1 MPKLAMAMNEG
12 TVADWVVADGQ
23 LVKKGEPLM
32 VVETEKVAYDLES
45 PESGY
50 LYIIV
55 EPGNT
60 VPVETVIAKFAAN
73 EEELASL
80 RGGTLDGKPTTA
92 ALIEAAAPLAAPTA
106 VALQS
111 SPVTPTGGR
120 ILASPLARKLAQQH
134 GLELVRIQGSGP
146 GGRIVKRDVLR
157 AVAEPRA
164 ARAESIGPLTV
175 KAKVALRGMR
185 GAVAK
190 ATVSSLHTAAQVSQM
205 SEIDCSKL
213 KAMRAAYLAREDE
226 LGGRV
231 SLLAFF
237 VKALACAARAVP
249 IANASIVGEEIVI
262 WEEINVGIAV
272 ALPGETQWDSGLIV
286 PVLRNADQKG
296 LLQLDA
302 EIKDLVQRARSGQLK
317 ATETQGG
324 TITLSSTA
332 GLTPPEVGAVST
344 PVLNMPQAVI
354 VQPANIVDKP
364 VVRDGQIV
372 IRPML
377 AFSLTFDHRILDG
390 APFTQFYSK
399 LHACIENPELM
410 LA

>member
-1 MPKLAMAMNEG
+1 M
-12 TVADWVVADGQ
+12 
-23 LVKKGEPLM
+23 
-32 VVETEKVAYDLES
+32 
-45 PESGY
+45 
-50 LYIIV
+50 
-55 EPGNT
+55 
-60 VPVETVIAKFAAN
+60 
-73 EEELASL
+73 
-80 RGGTLDGKPTTA
+80 
-92 ALIEAAAPLAAPTA
+92 
-106 VALQS
+106 
-111 SPVTPTGGR
+111 
-120 ILASPLARKLAQQH
+120 ARKLAKQH
-134 GLELVRIQGSGP
+134 GLELASLQGSGP
-146 GGRIVKRDVLR
+146 GGRIVKRDVLGAAAELR
-157 AVAEPRA
+157 AAAVAV
-164 ARAESIGPLTV
+164 ESMGPLTV

-190 ATVSSLHTAAQVSQM
+190 ATVNSLHTAAQVSQM

-262 WEEINVGIAV
+262 WQEINVGIAV
-272 ALPGETQWDSGLIV
+272 ALPGETQWDSGLLV

-302 EIKDLVQRARSGQLK
+302 EIKDLVKRARAGQLR
-317 ATETQGG
+317 AEETQGG

-332 GLTPPEVGAVST
+332 GLTPAGVSAAST
-344 PVLNMPQAVI
+344 PVLNMPQAII
-354 VQPANIVDKP
+354 VQPANIVDKA